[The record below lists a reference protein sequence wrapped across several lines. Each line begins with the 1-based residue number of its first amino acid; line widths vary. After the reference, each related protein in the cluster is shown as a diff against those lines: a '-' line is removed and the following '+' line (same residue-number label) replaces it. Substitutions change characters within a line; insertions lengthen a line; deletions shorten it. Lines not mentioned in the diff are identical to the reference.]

1 MPDYDQVPES
11 FRSAIFETIRTKAPY
26 WSLLGM
32 ELLDIRKGW
41 ARVRLP
47 FSEKLLQPYG
57 VAHGGAVFSP
67 ADSAVAMA
75 FIGMVDRDEVFTT
88 IEMKIHYLKPFTGGD
103 LIAEASIIHK
113 GSKIVLGDV
122 EVRNGNG
129 DLVAKGLATYLI
141 MKKE

>member
-1 MPDYDQVPES
+1 
-11 FRSAIFETIRTKAPY
+11 
-26 WSLLGM
+26 
-32 ELLDIRKGW
+32 
-41 ARVRLP
+41 
-47 FSEKLLQPYG
+47 
-57 VAHGGAVFSP
+57 
-67 ADSAVAMA
+67 
-75 FIGMVDRDEVFTT
+75 
-88 IEMKIHYLKPFTGGD
+88 MKIHYLKPFTGGD

>member
-1 MPDYDQVPES
+1 
-11 FRSAIFETIRTKAPY
+11 
-26 WSLLGM
+26 
-32 ELLDIRKGW
+32 
-41 ARVRLP
+41 
-47 FSEKLLQPYG
+47 
-57 VAHGGAVFSP
+57 
-67 ADSAVAMA
+67 MA